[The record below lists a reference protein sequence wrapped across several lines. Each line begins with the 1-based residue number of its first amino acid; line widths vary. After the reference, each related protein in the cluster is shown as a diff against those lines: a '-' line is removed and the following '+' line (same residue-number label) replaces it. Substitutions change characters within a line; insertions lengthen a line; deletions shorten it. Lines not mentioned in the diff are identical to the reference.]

1 MVINFWN
8 CCGSMKKDEKENYIE
23 AGTKKEQKTLGDLID
38 DIYDKLFKLNDELLM
53 LKDHSAKLTTQG
65 NKIIK
70 MLLLD
75 EKDINKSDVE
85 MMDDFDKEYYI
96 ESLIK
101 VLVNDG
107 DFKDLQKLLE
117 DYSDE
122 LSLNQYG
129 EA

>member
-1 MVINFWN
+1 
-8 CCGSMKKDEKENYIE
+8 MKKDEEESYVKD
-23 AGTKKEQKTLGDLID
+23 GSKKDNKTLGDLID
-38 DIYDKLFKLNDELLM
+38 DIYNKLFKLNDELLI
-53 LKDHSAKLTTQG
+53 LKDHSAKLTLQG
-65 NKIIK
+65 NKILK
-70 MLLLD
+70 MILLD
-75 EKDINKSDVE
+75 EKDVSKSNVE
-85 MMDDFDKEYYI
+85 IMEEFDKEYYI
-96 ESLIK
+96 ESLIR

>member
-1 MVINFWN
+1 
-8 CCGSMKKDEKENYIE
+8 MKKDEKENYIE

-38 DIYDKLFKLNDELLM
+38 DIYDKLFKLNDELLI
-53 LKDHSAKLTTQG
+53 LKDHSDKLTKQG

-75 EKDINKSDVE
+75 EKDVSKSNIE
-85 MMDDFDKEYYI
+85 IMEDFDKEYYI
-96 ESLIK
+96 ESLIR

>member
-1 MVINFWN
+1 
-8 CCGSMKKDEKENYIE
+8 MKKDEKESYVDV
-23 AGTKKEQKTLGDLID
+23 GTKKEQKTLGDLID
-38 DIYDKLFKLNDELLM
+38 DIYNKLFKLNDELLI
-53 LKDHSAKLTTQG
+53 LKDHSAKLTLQG
-65 NKIIK
+65 NKILK
-70 MLLLD
+70 MILLD
-75 EKDINKSDVE
+75 EKDVSKSNVE
-85 MMDDFDKEYYI
+85 IMEEFDKEYYI
-96 ESLIK
+96 ESLIR

>member
-1 MVINFWN
+1 
-8 CCGSMKKDEKENYIE
+8 MKKDEEESYVKD
-23 AGTKKEQKTLGDLID
+23 GSKKDNKTLGDLID
-38 DIYDKLFKLNDELLM
+38 DIYNKLFKLNDELFE
-53 LKDHSAKLTTQG
+53 LKNHSAKLTTQG

-85 MMDDFDKEYYI
+85 MMEDFDKEYYI

>member
-1 MVINFWN
+1 M
-8 CCGSMKKDEKENYIE
+8 GDGLKKNEKENYIE

-38 DIYDKLFKLNDELLM
+38 DIYDKLFKLNDELLI
-53 LKDHSAKLTTQG
+53 LKNHSAKLTLQG
-65 NKIIK
+65 NKILK
-70 MLLLD
+70 MILLD
-75 EKDINKSDVE
+75 EKDVSKSNVE
-85 MMDDFDKEYYI
+85 IMEEFDKEYYI
-96 ESLIK
+96 ESLIR

>member
-1 MVINFWN
+1 
-8 CCGSMKKDEKENYIE
+8 MKKDEKESYVKD
-23 AGTKKEQKTLGDLID
+23 GSKKDNKTLGDLID
-38 DIYDKLFKLNDELLM
+38 DIYDKLFKLNDELLI
-53 LKDHSAKLTTQG
+53 LKDHSAKLTLQG
-65 NKIIK
+65 NKILK
-70 MLLLD
+70 MILLD
-75 EKDINKSDVE
+75 EKNVSKSNVE
-85 MMDDFDKEYYI
+85 IIEEFDKEYYI
-96 ESLIK
+96 ESLIR

>member
-1 MVINFWN
+1 L
-8 CCGSMKKDEKENYIE
+8 GDDLKKDEEESYVKD
-23 AGTKKEQKTLGDLID
+23 GSKKDNKTLGDLID
-38 DIYDKLFKLNDELLM
+38 DIYNKLFKLNDELLI
-53 LKDHSAKLTTQG
+53 LKDHSAKLTLQG
-65 NKIIK
+65 NKILK
-70 MLLLD
+70 MILLD
-75 EKDINKSDVE
+75 EKDVSKSNVE
-85 MMDDFDKEYYI
+85 IMKEFDKEYYI
-96 ESLIK
+96 ESLIR

>member
-1 MVINFWN
+1 
-8 CCGSMKKDEKENYIE
+8 MKKDEKENYIE

-38 DIYDKLFKLNDELLM
+38 DIYDKLFKLNDELLI
-53 LKDHSAKLTTQG
+53 LKDHSAKLTLQG
-65 NKIIK
+65 NKILK
-70 MLLLD
+70 MILLD
-75 EKDINKSDVE
+75 EKDVSKSNVE
-85 MMDDFDKEYYI
+85 IMEEFDKEYYI
-96 ESLIK
+96 ESLIR

>member
-1 MVINFWN
+1 L
-8 CCGSMKKDEKENYIE
+8 GDGLKKDEKESYVDV
-23 AGTKKEQKTLGDLID
+23 GTKKEQKTLGDLID
-38 DIYDKLFKLNDELLM
+38 DIYDKLFKLNDELLI
-53 LKDHSAKLTTQG
+53 LKDHSAKLTLQG
-65 NKIIK
+65 NKILK
-70 MLLLD
+70 MILLD
-75 EKDINKSDVE
+75 EKDVSKSNVE
-85 MMDDFDKEYYI
+85 IMEEFDKEYYI
-96 ESLIK
+96 ESLIR